1 MQDNEKKYAN
11 IVFPIPVEGPFSYL
25 LPEQLRS
32 KAQIGMRVLAPFG
45 DAGNETEGVIV
56 GFAEES
62 EIQKLKEK
70 EVKFK
75 EIIDILDDDPFFSED
90 MLKLTKWIA
99 EYYFSTWGEVLKSAT
114 PVGINIISKRI
125 VKINEMPDRDKV
137 LADLSKTAPL
147 QAQILTTLAWE
158 GEMSI
163 QKLKT
168 RVASYV
174 YSALSAL
181 EKKGL
186 ISISS
191 QVSKPIVKPVTDY
204 IVHLAK
210 PVSEINSEIEKIK
223 TKLSK
228 QAEVLEILISKGE
241 EKLLITNIA
250 KLAET
255 TTATIKSL
263 AKKGLVSLEAVEIF
277 RDPLEGEMFPDS
289 KNLDLN
295 PDQATALNEITK
307 SIEKGINDIF
317 LLYGVTASGKT
328 EVYMQAIGRLLEMG
342 KSAIVLV
349 PEIALTPQTVFRF
362 ASRFGKRV
370 TVLHSKM
377 TPGERYDQWRRIRS
391 GDADI
396 VVGARSAIFAPL
408 KNLGLI
414 VIDEEHETS
423 YKQEESPRYHTRDVA
438 IKRAEICN
446 AVVVLGTATPSLES
460 FYKANRKE
468 YRLLTL
474 PERVDNAKMPLVEV
488 VDMRIELMQKKNRSI
503 FSKSLQEAIED
514 RLAREEQIILFLNR
528 RGFSTFILCRECGY
542 VAKCKNCDISLTYH
556 SSGDAM
562 ICHHCNF
569 REPIPAL
576 CPSCKGNYIRHFG
589 IGTQRV
595 EEETRKLFPEAG
607 IERMDVDTTTRKGAY
622 KRILEAFK
630 EREVDILIGTQMI
643 AKGLDFPNVTLV
655 GVISADTSLNLPD
668 FRAGERTFNL
678 LTQVAGRSG
687 RGQVSGEVVIQTYNP
702 QHFSILSA
710 QDQDYRSFYRQEII
724 NREMLLYPPF
734 THFARII
741 LRGLS
746 EEATIKASDVLG
758 SILQSYQEANFPEL
772 EIMGPA
778 PAPLARIK
786 NFYRW
791 NILLKSA
798 EPEQI
803 KGLIKMAFAK
813 LPSQITKGDVAVA
826 IDMDP
831 MSVL

>member
-1 MQDNEKKYAN
+1 MQDDEKKYAN

-45 DAGNETEGVIV
+45 KGDNETEGVIV
-56 GFAEES
+56 GFPEDTEY
-62 EIQKLKEK
+62 KEL
-70 EVKFK
+70 K

-114 PVGINIISKRI
+114 PVGINVISKRI
-125 VKINEMPDRDKV
+125 VKINEIPDRDKV

-168 RVASYV
+168 RVISHV

-181 EKKGL
+181 ENKGL

-191 QVSKPIVKPVTDY
+191 QVSQPIVKPVTDY

-241 EKLLITNIA
+241 ERLLRTNLA

-255 TTATIKSL
+255 TTATIKNL
-263 AKKGLVSLEAVEIF
+263 VQKGLVSLEEVEIF

-307 SIEKGINDIF
+307 SIEKGTYDIF

-328 EVYMQAIGRLLEMG
+328 EVYMQAIGKMLEMG

-370 TVLHSKM
+370 TVLHSKL

-408 KNLGLI
+408 KNLGLV

-423 YKQEESPRYHTRDVA
+423 YKQDESPRYHARDVA
-438 IKRAEICN
+438 IKRAEIAN

-474 PERVDNAKMPLVEV
+474 PERVDNAKMPL
-488 VDMRIELMQKKNRSI
+488 
-503 FSKSLQEAIED
+503 
-514 RLAREEQIILFLNR
+514 
-528 RGFSTFILCRECGY
+528 
-542 VAKCKNCDISLTYH
+542 
-556 SSGDAM
+556 
-562 ICHHCNF
+562 
-569 REPIPAL
+569 
-576 CPSCKGNYIRHFG
+576 
-589 IGTQRV
+589 
-595 EEETRKLFPEAG
+595 
-607 IERMDVDTTTRKGAY
+607 
-622 KRILEAFK
+622 
-630 EREVDILIGTQMI
+630 
-643 AKGLDFPNVTLV
+643 
-655 GVISADTSLNLPD
+655 
-668 FRAGERTFNL
+668 
-678 LTQVAGRSG
+678 
-687 RGQVSGEVVIQTYNP
+687 
-702 QHFSILSA
+702 
-710 QDQDYRSFYRQEII
+710 
-724 NREMLLYPPF
+724 
-734 THFARII
+734 
-741 LRGLS
+741 
-746 EEATIKASDVLG
+746 
-758 SILQSYQEANFPEL
+758 
-772 EIMGPA
+772 
-778 PAPLARIK
+778 
-786 NFYRW
+786 
-791 NILLKSA
+791 
-798 EPEQI
+798 
-803 KGLIKMAFAK
+803 
-813 LPSQITKGDVAVA
+813 
-826 IDMDP
+826 
-831 MSVL
+831 